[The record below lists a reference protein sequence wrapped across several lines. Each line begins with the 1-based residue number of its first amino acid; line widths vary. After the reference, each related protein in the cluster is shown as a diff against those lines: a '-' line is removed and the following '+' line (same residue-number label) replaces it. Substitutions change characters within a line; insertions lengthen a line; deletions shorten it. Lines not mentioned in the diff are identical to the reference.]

1 MLSEQYSSEED
12 VIQDLKTKY
21 CKKIEEQ
28 SKDLIDIIRL
38 ISKAMVVVE
47 TPSGGSAQCK
57 LTNNELQ
64 VCAMKIPAI
73 CGYLQSELS
82 SLTMLSVLNES
93 LIDIKIAQRLRVMP
107 KEKNASTLS
116 ERTKIAESEM
126 FEDISENIAQKQY
139 IKSIQDLIVRADK
152 LYEGVKKTLDY
163 RGRELWFDN
172 KPIK

>member
-1 MLSEQYSSEED
+1 MRNEQYSSEED

-21 CKKIEEQ
+21 CNKIEGQ
-28 SKDLIDIIRL
+28 SRELIGIIEL
-38 ISKAMVVVE
+38 ISKAMVVIG
-47 TPSGGSAQCK
+47 TPSGVSAQCN

-82 SLTMLSVLNES
+82 SLTMLSVLDES
-93 LIDIKIAQRLRVMP
+93 LIDLKIAQRLRVMP

-126 FEDISENIAQKQY
+126 FEDISENTAQNN
-139 IKSIQDLIVRADK
+139 
-152 LYEGVKKTLDY
+152 T
-163 RGRELWFDN
+163 
-172 KPIK
+172 